1 MIARMAK
8 VRIVGPK
15 SLLEPA
21 VEQLQ
26 AAGVVHIES
35 SPPEAQT
42 RRLDRFSPDPAH
54 LERKQELERLLKEL
68 NRQLLLLPPPPPKA
82 DAGGQST
89 EALLPRAE
97 VAPVMDA
104 AVTAAIGRAL
114 DEVGPRLDALLDQI
128 RAGEEEAS
136 LLAKYERVLLAM
148 APLLE
153 QIREV
158 KGLDFLG
165 VLLETPPREPSGS
178 DRGALLEAIRQALAE
193 LTEGRYEL
201 FVSRIDPQ
209 TLAGLLVMP
218 RELSTKIRA
227 FLWQENIS
235 ELRLPA
241 ALSDK
246 PVGEALRL
254 LLRRRAE
261 LPSQL
266 DQWRGQLQ
274 ELARRWRGRLQ
285 RDRRLVENWLAQLE
299 STLYF
304 FQTRATFLIYGWVPV
319 DELVRLEQHIQ
330 EAFGGR
336 VVLEQTMISEAERPQ
351 IPVALRNPPLV
362 KPFERFTRLVAL
374 PRYGSI
380 DPTPY
385 LALFLPIFY
394 GIILGDIGYGLFLLG
409 GAWYVRKRWG
419 QSVAGGLVSDLAA
432 VFQLC
437 AFWAIVFGLLYGE
450 FFGELGAP
458 LGIHPL
464 LLNRLEGIMFMLMM
478 TLGIGLAHL
487 LLGIVLGLIV
497 AARHRARREL
507 LTKGAGLLSLL
518 AVLASVGA
526 LAGLIDQ
533 RYAAPAAL
541 LALLALVPMIVAG
554 GARAA
559 LELHNVVNLF
569 SYLRLMGIGVASAA
583 LAFAANTLGGLFDSV
598 VLGAIVGLLFHL
610 INLLFGIVSPMV
622 QSLRLHVV
630 EFFENFF
637 QAGGRAYQ
645 PFKQV

>member
-1 MIARMAK
+1 MIVRMAN

-21 VEQLQ
+21 VERLQ

-42 RRLDRFSPDPAH
+42 QRLDRFSLDPAH
-54 LERKQELERLLKEL
+54 QQRKQELERLLKEL
-68 NRQLLLLPPPPPKA
+68 NRQLLLLPPPA
-82 DAGGQST
+82 AGGQST
-89 EALLPRAE
+89 EAMLPQAGAAPAMDDAVMAE
-97 VAPVMDA
+97 
-104 AVTAAIGRAL
+104 IGRAL
-114 DEVGPRLDALLDQI
+114 DEVGSRLGALLDQI

-153 QIREV
+153 QTREV

-165 VLLETPPREPSGS
+165 VLLETPPREPSGG

-209 TLAGLLVMP
+209 TLAGLLVIP

-227 FLWQENIS
+227 FLWEENIS

-261 LPSQL
+261 LPRQL

-274 ELARRWRGRLQ
+274 ELARQWRGRLQ
-285 RDRRLVENWLAQLE
+285 RDRRLVGNWLAQLE
-299 STLYF
+299 STLCF
-304 FQTRATFLIYGWVPV
+304 FQTRAAFLIYGWLPV
-319 DELVRLEQHIQ
+319 DELVRLDQRVTESF
-330 EAFGGR
+330 AGR
-336 VVLEQTMISEAERPQ
+336 VVLEQVAISKAERPQ
-351 IPVALRNPPLV
+351 IPVALRNPLLV

-385 LALFLPIFY
+385 LALCLPIFY
-394 GIILGDIGYGLFLLG
+394 GIILGDVGYGLLLLG
-409 GAWYVRKRWG
+409 GAWYARTRWSRPAASG
-419 QSVAGGLVSDLAA
+419 WQPLLSDLAA

-437 AFWAIVFGLLYGE
+437 AFWTIIFGVLYGE
-450 FFGELGAP
+450 FFGGLGAS

-464 LLNRLEGIMFMLMM
+464 LLNRLEGTMLLLKM
-478 TLGIGLAHL
+478 TLGVGLAHL
-487 LLGIVLGLIV
+487 LLGIALGLIS
-497 AARHRARREL
+497 AARSGARREL
-507 LTKGAGLLSLL
+507 AAKGAGLLFLV
-518 AVLASVGA
+518 AVLTTAAS
-526 LAGLIDQ
+526 LAGLIDR
-533 RYAAPAAL
+533 RYAAAGGL
-541 LALLALVPMIVAG
+541 LALLALVPLILAG

-559 LELHNVVNLF
+559 MELHNVVNLF

-583 LAFAANTLGGLFDSV
+583 LAFAANTLAGLLDSV
-598 VLGAIVGLLFHL
+598 VLGAIVGLFFHL